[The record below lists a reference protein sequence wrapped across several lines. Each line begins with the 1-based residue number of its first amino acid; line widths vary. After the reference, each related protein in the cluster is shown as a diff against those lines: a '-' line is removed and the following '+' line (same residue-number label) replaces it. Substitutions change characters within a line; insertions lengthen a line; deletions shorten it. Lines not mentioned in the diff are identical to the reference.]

1 MQYTGALGAAFKQ
14 AKSRTFFQANDN
26 TIDTT
31 NAVIGLIVAGSLIRI
46 ALAGAVGFGTDE
58 SYTVANARYFAWSYV
73 DYPPLHVWLVGAWS
87 WICGSEAPIV
97 LRLPFI
103 ALFAGSTWVMFRLTA
118 LLFDDAAGFWAALL
132 FNLAPVFT
140 LAHASWVLPDGPLAF
155 LMLSGAFA
163 AARLL
168 FATDEPSRAMAG
180 WAGTGLLAGLAM
192 LTKFHGVF
200 LPSAIFAFLLT
211 WRPGRQVLAS
221 PAPWLGAAI
230 AVAVF
235 LPVIL
240 WNLHHGGIGLF
251 FQTKRLTAAP
261 HPSLVRVLGAIL
273 SQSAYLTPWL
283 FVPLATAWI
292 AALAR
297 GPSVPRTW
305 FLALLA
311 SGPIIVFTA
320 ANFVARGLPH
330 WPMPGWLFAFP
341 LLGAEAVRL
350 ARFRPRFVGYGC
362 AASAGLLLVL
372 VAIFATDGRTGWL
385 ANRFPRQY
393 AHLDPT
399 LDLLNWTELDRAI
412 PERRLIDTATPAAA
426 AIRWMDAGKLNYAI
440 GRSIPVL
447 CLCSDPQQFRYL
459 HNPAQ
464 FSGRNIIV
472 IGTRKDLADPHTT
485 LLHWFTRVETLAPV
499 TLHRAGQ
506 PAIELAIVRGVGFK
520 PYGAAFSVVE
530 PHPHAGETIIARR

>member
-1 MQYTGALGAAFKQ
+1 MAFGQ
-14 AKSRTFFQANDN
+14 TQSRAFFQANDN
-26 TIDTT
+26 TIDATM
-31 NAVIGLIVAGSLIRI
+31 AVIGLIVAGSLIRI

-87 WICGSEAPIV
+87 WIWGSEAPIV

-103 ALFAGSTWVMFRLTA
+103 ALFAGSTWMMFRLTA

-155 LMLSGAFA
+155 LMLSGVFV

-180 WAGTGLLAGLAM
+180 WAETGLLAGLAM
-192 LTKFHGVF
+192 LSKFHGVF
-200 LPSAIFAFLLT
+200 LPAAIFVFLLT
-211 WRPGRQVLAS
+211 WHPGRRVLAS

-240 WNLHHGGIGLF
+240 WNLNHDGIGLF
-251 FQTKRLTAAP
+251 FQTKRLTSAP
-261 HPSLVRVLGAIL
+261 HLSLSRVVGAVL

-283 FVPLATAWI
+283 FIPLATAWI
-292 AALAR
+292 AALVR
-297 GPSVPRTW
+297 GPSAPRSW
-305 FLALLA
+305 YLALLA

-341 LLGAEAVRL
+341 LLGAEAVRF
-350 ARFRPRFVGYGC
+350 ARSRPKILGYLC
-362 AASAGLLLVL
+362 ATSAGVLLVL
-372 VAIFATDGRTGWL
+372 VAIFGTDGQTGWL

-399 LDLLNWTELDRAI
+399 LDLLNWTELDHVI
-412 PERRLIDTATPAAA
+412 PERRLIGVETPAVA

-440 GRSIPVL
+440 GKNVPVL

-459 HNPAQ
+459 HDPAQ
-464 FSGRNIIV
+464 FLGRNV
-472 IGTRKDLADPHTT
+472 LVVGERKSLANPEIT
-485 LLHWFTRVETLAPV
+485 LARWFARVETLAPV

-506 PAIELAIVRGVGFK
+506 PAIELAIIRGIGFR
-520 PYGAAFSVVE
+520 PYGEAPTVVE
-530 PHPHAGETIIARR
+530 LHPHAGETIIARQ